1 MEKTLILEGQNFGQ
15 PSFLIYRRT
24 KFWQIKNFILYT
36 VYYIIHVLTS
46 QNISFPS
53 SVIAARC
60 DLPSDRE
67 VTDFSAGCGKII
79 GTEREPPHKYTSG
92 FELDWTSS

>member
-1 MEKTLILEGQNFGQ
+1 MEKTLILEGQNFGR
-15 PSFLIYRRT
+15 L
-24 KFWQIKNFILYT
+24 QIFYFH
-36 VYYIIHVLTS
+36 IIHVLTS

-67 VTDFSAGCGKII
+67 VTDFSAGCGRII